1 MTPVERVRKIALLP
15 RSKPPATAPI
25 LPPSQV
31 TPLWKIK
38 AAVRKIKLLP
48 AAPIPVVL
56 PQTPASAVSVLP
68 AATNLEA
75 FKSSA
80 SKKIRLLPIVMSKP
94 VTKNSVAAPNTGGL
108 DKFRQTAKRI
118 KLLPK

>member
-38 AAVRKIKLLP
+38 AAVRKIKLRP
-48 AAPIPVVL
+48 AAPATPNPVL
-56 PQTPASAVSVLP
+56 PRTLASAVSVP
-68 AATNLEA
+68 PVTTKLEV
-75 FKSSA
+75 FKSA
-80 SKKIRLLPIVMSKP
+80 SKKIRLMPSLMRKP
-94 VTKNSVAAPNTGGL
+94 DAAPNLGL

>member
-31 TPLWKIK
+31 MPLWKIK
-38 AAVRKIKLLP
+38 AAVRKIKLHPSAP
-48 AAPIPVVL
+48 AIPNLVL
-56 PQTPASAVSVLP
+56 PQTLVSAVSVPP
-68 AATNLEA
+68 AATNLL
-75 FKSSA
+75 FKSA
-80 SKKIRLLPIVMSKP
+80 SKKIRLLPSLTSKP
-94 VTKNSVAAPNTGGL
+94 DTAPNLVL

>member
-31 TPLWKIK
+31 TLLWKIK

-56 PQTPASAVSVLP
+56 PQTAASTESVP
-68 AATNLEA
+68 PVTTKLEA
-75 FKSSA
+75 FKAAA
-80 SKKIRLLPIVMSKP
+80 SKKMTLFPRVMSKP
-94 VTKNSVAAPNTGGL
+94 VTKNTG
-108 DKFRQTAKRI
+108 
-118 KLLPK
+118 PK

>member
-56 PQTPASAVSVLP
+56 PQTLASAVSAPP

-75 FKSSA
+75 FKSA

-94 VTKNSVAAPNTGGL
+94 VTKNSDAAPNTGGL

>member
-56 PQTPASAVSVLP
+56 PQTAP

-75 FKSSA
+75 FRSSA
-80 SKKIRLLPIVMSKP
+80 SKKIRLLPIEMSKP
-94 VTKNSVAAPNTGGL
+94 VTKNSDAAPNTGGL
-108 DKFRQTAKRI
+108 DKFRQTAIRI

>member
-15 RSKPPATAPI
+15 RSKPPATDPV

-31 TPLWKIK
+31 TPVWKIK
-38 AAVRKIKLLP
+38 AGVRKIILLL

-56 PQTPASAVSVLP
+56 PQTLASAVSAPP
-68 AATNLEA
+68 AVTKLEA

-80 SKKIRLLPIVMSKP
+80 SKKITLLLRVMSKP
-94 VTKNSVAAPNTGGL
+94 VTKNTG
-108 DKFRQTAKRI
+108 
-118 KLLPK
+118 PK